1 MPTGS
6 FLACPEPLRK
16 VPKFSR
22 EGLNSEEFAAQHSRL
37 RLPRVG
43 SRRGGATA
51 DSRGPPHSRPR
62 AAQPSTRAPRGNRAA
77 VAGAFVRAE
86 QAPKGSAGFP
96 APALTTAG
104 PLPPSPATPS
114 RPALRRLPELTFW
127 MAAGVISPLPR
138 CLGAA
143 NATDMLP
150 PSPRSASPERS
161 GGRGAGGPTPAS
173 RAGPPERAP
182 RGERGSGAARIAGRA
197 RLGAE
202 PQLPARR
209 LGSSSRPGR
218 LRPRAPPPARLSLPA
233 VGRHPRARA
242 LMVAPR
248 RPPPPG
254 RSGNGPA
261 AAGGSCPAALSQET
275 RGPPAKLSPTAPAT
289 LRGRDDCPESSGPPP
304 RGKKTAWTR
313 ERLPGRQRERGFA
326 GLNGSLRSTCAPWS
340 RSRARKV

>member
-1 MPTGS
+1 MQTARPSVQTTAVGRRGEGS
-6 FLACPEPLRK
+6 PSRNPAPGLRSDASIRSRGDRIPVAPLGNPR
-16 VPKFSR
+16 
-22 EGLNSEEFAAQHSRL
+22 AHRL
-37 RLPRVG
+37 LPRLPRASAEG
-43 SRRGGATA
+43 SQVLPGGPQLRGVCGATLQA
-51 DSRGPPHSRPR
+51 PASASGVPAGRGYGGLSR
-62 AAQPSTRAPRGNRAA
+62 AAPLPAPRRPAEYSAPRGNRAA

-173 RAGPPERAP
+173 RAGPPRRAP
-182 RGERGSGAARIAGRA
+182 RGGGRGSGAARIAGRA
-197 RLGAE
+197 RPGAE

-209 LGSSSRPGR
+209 LGS
-218 LRPRAPPPARLSLPA
+218 
-233 VGRHPRARA
+233 
-242 LMVAPR
+242 
-248 RPPPPG
+248 
-254 RSGNGPA
+254 
-261 AAGGSCPAALSQET
+261 
-275 RGPPAKLSPTAPAT
+275 
-289 LRGRDDCPESSGPPP
+289 
-304 RGKKTAWTR
+304 
-313 ERLPGRQRERGFA
+313 
-326 GLNGSLRSTCAPWS
+326 
-340 RSRARKV
+340 